1 MITRE
6 IARNMV
12 CVAPIFVVTTTDGR
26 GVRYCI
32 PMDGHRPDL
41 NLKFYKDICEDRNG
55 ASL

>member
-1 MITRE
+1 MKQIT
-6 IARNMV
+6 RNMV
-12 CVAPIFVVTTTDGR
+12 CVAPVFLITTTDGL

-41 NLKFYKDICEDRNG
+41 DLKFYKDICGDQNG